1 MEIRE
6 LDAAGARAHA
16 DALGRLLLDAHE
28 VNMAL
33 GLPGPLTPDAARAAY
48 LEAADRLEH
57 DRRMLLAAFDGDA
70 LVGAVQLD
78 RASGNGTHRAELR
91 RLVVR
96 ADRRGRGV
104 GRELLAAAVER
115 ARAAGI
121 TLLWLTTHAGSDAEQ
136 VYERLGWTLAGEIP
150 GWSQLPDGTLS
161 ANALFYLELE

>member
-6 LDAAGARAHA
+6 LDAADVRAHA
-16 DALGRLLLDAHE
+16 DALGRLLLDAHA

-33 GLPGPLTPDAARAAY
+33 GLPGPLTAASARAAY

-57 DRRMLLAAFDGDA
+57 DRRLLLAAFDGDEV
-70 LVGAVQLD
+70 VGAVQLD
-78 RASGNGTHRAELR
+78 RAGGNGTHRAELR

-104 GRELLAAAVER
+104 GRELLAAAVAR

-121 TLLWLTTHAGSDAEQ
+121 TLLWLTTHADSVAEQ
-136 VYERLGWTLAGEIP
+136 VYTRLGWSRVGEIP
-150 GWSQLPDGTLS
+150 NWAQLPDGTLS
-161 ANALFYLELE
+161 PNALFYLEVE